1 MKPGKNIQ
9 HPASRLHHNNSEQ
22 VKVFVLALTEG
33 SQNSNGGGWYYK
45 PKHLTFVLVP
55 ISAHKL
61 SYIFFF
67 LVNWNKPSSHFVF
80 KCRQS
85 NTTCFQC
92 CLLKLQTEKKTPR
105 SDFWFSSGSESDCL
119 LGVGSS
125 CRTSEFCLQL
135 EQKARSALCVQ
146 VYFTHRA
153 CSDWKRRWKTTLICT
168 TSVSQ
173 SVCMCVWVCVMG
185 LISRSVNHTQALLK
199 PMISTDQG

>member
-9 HPASRLHHNNSEQ
+9 HRLHHNNSEQ
-22 VKVFVLALTEG
+22 VKVFVLAFTEG

-45 PKHLTFVLVP
+45 PKHITFVLVP

-67 LVNWNKPSSHFVF
+67 FFGELKQTVISF
-80 KCRQS
+80 
-85 NTTCFQC
+85 CFQMQAEQHH
-92 CLLKLQTEKKTPR
+92 LFSVLSSEAPNRKKNPEIR
-105 SDFWFSSGSESDCL
+105 FLVFVWVWEWLSSWGC
-119 LGVGSS
+119 SS

-173 SVCMCVWVCVMG
+173 SVCMCVWVCVMR